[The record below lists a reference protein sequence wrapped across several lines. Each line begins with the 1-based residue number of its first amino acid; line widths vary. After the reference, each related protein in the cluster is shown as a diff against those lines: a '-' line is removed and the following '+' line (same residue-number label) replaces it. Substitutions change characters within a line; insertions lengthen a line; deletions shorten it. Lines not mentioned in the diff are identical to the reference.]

1 MREVK
6 KAEVRREEILQKAS
20 ELFREKGFLHTTTG
34 DLIGALGIS
43 RGLLYYH
50 FRDMEDI
57 ADQLTEGW
65 IADLKEMAK
74 KLPYDRER
82 DAWEKVWTLIDGV
95 AALPTEE
102 DSYLLDLMRRK
113 LTPVLRRA
121 LLPILREGSYE
132 GRFRVEEDE
141 ATAAFLVAGL
151 LSGDGTTRQGRGIVR
166 RVLGY

>member
-6 KAEVRREEILQKAS
+6 KAEVRREEILQKAA
-20 ELFREKGFLHTTTG
+20 ELFREKGFIHTTTG

-50 FRDMEDI
+50 FRDLEDI

-65 IADLKEMAK
+65 IAPLKMLAK
-74 KLPYDRER
+74 NLPYDREL
-82 DAWEKVWTLIDGV
+82 DAREKVWALAEGV
-95 AALPTEE
+95 AALPGEE
-102 DSYLLDLMRRK
+102 DPYLLDLMRRK
-113 LTPVLRRA
+113 LTPVLRRT

-141 ATAAFLVAGL
+141 ATAAFLTAGL
-151 LSGDGTTRQGRGIVR
+151 LSGGGATAPGRALIR
-166 RVLGY
+166 RLLGY